1 MIGQTMSEK
10 KITDGKFPDWISGR
24 RTDLVFQRFLRSIPA
39 IAEFLIHRITLDICF
54 FLSEWKFLKAHKNR
68 SLCTNCHVGLEE
80 EIHFSVYL
88 ESPDQLLFF
97 GHKARAKLEAM
108 TSLVKEISK
117 RFLFYTLYLCTFKA
131 EILFVRL
138 FSIPRILLLIV
149 RNGMFLTTK
158 INSIPFEFF
167 WWIFRW
173 YVAEAGDARSKQDI
187 LIRIV
192 WPPHIRLEFFMKSYL
207 IFQ

>member
-1 MIGQTMSEK
+1 MTKGWDETCPRHLYTIFPLGLQEEICTYTFLCILEALINYYFLVTGQGPNWK
-10 KITDGKFPDWISGR
+10 PWQDWWKKFPKG
-24 RTDLVFQRFLRSIPA
+24 FFFIPVCA
-39 IAEFLIHRITLDICF
+39 
-54 FLSEWKFLKAHKNR
+54 
-68 SLCTNCHVGLEE
+68 
-80 EIHFSVYL
+80 
-88 ESPDQLLFF
+88 
-97 GHKARAKLEAM
+97 
-108 TSLVKEISK
+108 
-117 RFLFYTLYLCTFKA
+117 FKG

-192 WPPHIRLEFFMKSYL
+192 WTSYTKMEFFMKSYS
-207 IFQ
+207 IFKTCDFTNYSS

>member
-1 MIGQTMSEK
+1 MAK
-10 KITDGKFPDWISGR
+10 
-24 RTDLVFQRFLRSIPA
+24 
-39 IAEFLIHRITLDICF
+39 FLIHRITLDILCEN
-54 FLSEWKFLKAHKNR
+54 SWKLTKIGIDGRVTWNMPKAHLHKLPCR
-68 SLCTNCHVGLEE
+68 SARRDT
-80 EIHFSVYL
+80 
-88 ESPDQLLFF
+88 LFCV
-97 GHKARAKLEAM
+97 HILEALIKYYF
-108 TSLVKEISK
+108 LVTGPWQDCWI
-117 RFLFYTLYLCTFKA
+117 LFYTYLCTFKA

-192 WPPHIRLEFFMKSYL
+192 WTSHRLEFFMKSLWSL
-207 IFQ
+207 I

>member
-1 MIGQTMSEK
+1 MEGWYE
-10 KITDGKFPDWISGR
+10 
-24 RTDLVFQRFLRSIPA
+24 
-39 IAEFLIHRITLDICF
+39 ICPR
-54 FLSEWKFLKAHKNR
+54 H
-68 SLCTNCHVGLEE
+68 LCTNFHVGLQE
-80 EIHFSVYL
+80 EIYFFVYL
-88 ESPDQLLFF
+88 RSPDQLLFF

-117 RFLFYTLYLCTFKA
+117 RLLFYTWAFKG

-192 WPPHIRLEFFMKSYL
+192 WTSHTRVESIMKPYSIFQNLWFYEFFFLTQMIKE
-207 IFQ
+207 QED

>member
-1 MIGQTMSEK
+1 MYTFLCILEALINYYFWSLGKGQTGSHD
-10 KITDGKFPDWISGR
+10 KIGER
-24 RTDLVFQRFLRSIPA
+24 NFQKGSF
-39 IAEFLIHRITLDICF
+39 
-54 FLSEWKFLKAHKNR
+54 
-68 SLCTNCHVGLEE
+68 
-80 EIHFSVYL
+80 
-88 ESPDQLLFF
+88 
-97 GHKARAKLEAM
+97 
-108 TSLVKEISK
+108 
-117 RFLFYTLYLCTFKA
+117 LYLCAFKG

-192 WPPHIRLEFFMKSYL
+192 WTSHIRLEFFMKSYL
-207 IFQ
+207 TFNYSVLTWFFSLKTFKLRPFEVLESRYHKRLRPNHCPKYWRFAQIQQKSLKKLQNHFKCYGFH

>member
-1 MIGQTMSEK
+1 MINLHYEINICQ
-10 KITDGKFPDWISGR
+10 KIYNRVIMTVYVKC
-24 RTDLVFQRFLRSIPA
+24 VVRFNV
-39 IAEFLIHRITLDICF
+39 HHT
-54 FLSEWKFLKAHKNR
+54 
-68 SLCTNCHVGLEE
+68 
-80 EIHFSVYL
+80 
-88 ESPDQLLFF
+88 LLFF

-192 WPPHIRLEFFMKSYL
+192 WPPQVGILYEVLFNFSITWFFHL
-207 IFQ
+207 NF